1 MVGVSVSPD
10 QARLLAWLEQTRG
23 AELGL
28 ARLATGLSATETRKL
43 IAGLKVNGLVDLLG
57 EDSSAWQGGGL
68 HASSIDTD
76 IFGHRKTE
84 HQRPVRVHGL
94 LHRQS
99 RGQLPEV
106 GSQSI
111 RPLPDVQADAR
122 LEESVIQ

>member
-1 MVGVSVSPD
+1 VR
-10 QARLLAWLEQTRG
+10 ACLEQTTG

-43 IAGLKVNGLVDLLG
+43 IAGLKVNGLVDLLA
-57 EDSSAWQGGGL
+57 EDSSARQGGVL
-68 HASSIDTD
+68 HAPSLDTD

-84 HQRPVRVHGL
+84 HQRLALVHGL
-94 LHRQS
+94 LHRQP

-111 RPLPDVQADAR
+111 TPLPDVQADAR